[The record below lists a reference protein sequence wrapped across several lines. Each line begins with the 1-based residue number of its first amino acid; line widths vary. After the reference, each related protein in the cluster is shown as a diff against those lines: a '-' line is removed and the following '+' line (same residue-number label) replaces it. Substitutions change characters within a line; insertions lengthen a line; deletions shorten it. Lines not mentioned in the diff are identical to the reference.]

1 MTIGLLSSK
10 EKLFVSLSAYAA
22 YYPTQFDLGH
32 QNLPIPCWPS
42 PIAHRLKTPNHSAIS
57 TQHHCHDCIII
68 DLNLVNPPNFPG
80 IYGHHSCVR
89 GYYLISKNISP
100 TNRDVE
106 RPFWKLI
113 FRRRW
118 KGKMSFRLILYVG
131 ELPYI
136 LSFHPAFDIKILV
149 ISGWDCMSIFGTF
162 LDAIQRECLT
172 DYNRSINKCNTY
184 FLKNTTGYFGWLPF
198 WRFHL
203 LPSSV

>member
-10 EKLFVSLSAYAA
+10 EKLFVSLYAYAA

-118 KGKMSFRLILYVG
+118 KGKMSFRLILHVG
-131 ELPYI
+131 ELHII
-136 LSFHPAFDIKILV
+136 LSPRLLTLKFWLFPDEIVCPFLV
-149 ISGWDCMSIFGTF
+149 HFWTPSNVSVWPTI
-162 LDAIQRECLT
+162 T
-172 DYNRSINKCNTY
+172 D
-184 FLKNTTGYFGWLPF
+184 L
-198 WRFHL
+198 
-203 LPSSV
+203 